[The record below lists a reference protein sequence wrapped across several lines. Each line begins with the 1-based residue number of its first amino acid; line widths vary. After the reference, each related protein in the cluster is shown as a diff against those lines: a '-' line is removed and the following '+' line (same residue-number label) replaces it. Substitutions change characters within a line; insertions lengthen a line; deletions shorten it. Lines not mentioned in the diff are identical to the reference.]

1 MNRPLLMK
9 IHMLL
14 AAFMLPVAI
23 MFPVTGALYTW
34 GIKGGYES
42 TSYQLQLEQPLTKNK
57 EKLVELATQALMQRE
72 IPLPS
77 GKYKIKT
84 MGNSFQLEWTGANL
98 DVILEPGPEQML
110 AELKVKQTTR
120 YRRLVQLHKAK
131 GGIEFKVYAAVFA
144 TALLTLLLTGLLMA
158 LQMPKFRLPV
168 LVSMSIGIAVFIAM
182 VMSS

>member
-42 TSYQLQLEQPLTKNK
+42 TSYQLKLEQPLTKNK
-57 EKLVELATQALMQRE
+57 EKLTELATQALMLRE

-77 GKYKIKT
+77 GKSKIKT
-84 MGNSFQLEWTGANL
+84 VGNSFQLEWTGANL
-98 DVILEPGPEQML
+98 DVILESGPEQLL
-110 AELKVKQTTR
+110 AELEVKQTSS
-120 YRRLVQLHKAK
+120 YRRFVQLHKAK
-131 GGIEFKVYAAVFA
+131 GGTEFKVYAAVFA

-168 LVSMSIGIAVFIAM
+168 LVSMSLGIAVFIAM